1 MQCCVCKEKLATVH
15 LTLIVG
21 NKMAKLD
28 MCPECAKANGIDD
41 PPNGPPNVENIKK
54 HFPALLRKPGGGE
67 QI

>member
-1 MQCCVCKEKLATVH
+1 
-15 LTLIVG
+15 
-21 NKMAKLD
+21 